1 MVHAQASFKT
11 ADNLDLYAQSWKPEE
26 ASKAALVVVHGL
38 GEHSSRYAHVA
49 ERLGRIGVETH
60 TWDHRGHG
68 KSPGARAFV
77 NRFEDYLADLDAFF
91 RGVQAEAPGKPVF
104 VLGHSM
110 GGAIAALWTI
120 TRQPRIAGLI
130 LSSAALKIGDDF
142 SPLLVKI
149 AGVVSAIAPQLPTS
163 KIRTELISRDPEVVK
178 RASNDP
184 LSYYGGTLART
195 GAEILR
201 AMTLIQ
207 EGAGR
212 IIVPTLL
219 FHGTADKI
227 TNPDGSKLIHS
238 RLGAQD
244 KTLRMYE
251 GSFHETMND
260 LDQDRV
266 LADLSAWIAARL
278 S

>member
-1 MVHAQASFKT
+1 MIHTETSFQT
-11 ADNLDLYAQSWKPEE
+11 ADNHRLHAQSWTPE
-26 ASKAALVVVHGL
+26 AGSKAALVIVHGL

-49 ERLGRIGVETH
+49 ERLGQIGVETH

-68 KSPGARAFV
+68 RSPGTRAFV
-77 NRFEDYLADLDAFF
+77 NRFDEYLADLDRFLETLKA
-91 RGVQAEAPGKPVF
+91 QAPGKPVF

-110 GGAIAALWTI
+110 GGAIAALWAI
-120 TRQPRIAGLI
+120 TRQPKIAGLI

-142 SPLLVKI
+142 PPLLVSI
-149 AGVVSAIAPQLPTS
+149 AGVVSAVAPQLPTS
-163 KIRTELISRDPEVVK
+163 KIKTELISRDPEVVK
-178 RASNDP
+178 RAANDP

-207 EGAGR
+207 QGAGR
-212 IIVPTLL
+212 ITVPTLL

-238 RLGAQD
+238 RLTVPD
-244 KTLRMYE
+244 KTLTMYQD
-251 GSFHETMND
+251 SFHETMND
-260 LDQDRV
+260 LDKDRV
-266 LADLSAWIAARL
+266 LNDLSNWIAARMG
-278 S
+278 